1 MKTKKAEKQGSRT
14 ITQARPYDSLSAA
27 RLDADQFVRLPDV
40 VAHQAPQ
47 PAQWG
52 VQAVVKNASIITGNP
67 PTVKHQLV
75 LEIEV
80 RGPADKVLLW
90 DQECTK
96 TYTLA
101 KNESVS
107 QTLGLRY
114 LQRTGRQQAQVPNHT
129 AVNRRA

>member
-1 MKTKKAEKQGSRT
+1 MKTKKAEKQGTR
-14 ITQARPYDSLSAA
+14 IIAQARPYDSLATA
-27 RLDADQFVRLPDV
+27 RIDADQFVRLPDV
-40 VAHQAPQ
+40 FAHKAPQ

-52 VQAVVKNASIITGNP
+52 VQAVVKKASIVTGNP

-107 QTLGLRY
+107 QTMGLRY
-114 LQRTGRQQAQVPNHT
+114 MQRTRKG
-129 AVNRRA
+129 